1 MGGSDR
7 GGVLRG
13 DYDEGGGLMGACA
26 VDIEKGHRNLS
37 VRYALNDRDGV
48 HAILRDI
55 HQLRSS
61 RFERGDYAACDVL
74 IDLAEAIEQA
84 GLTAREK
91 EALSLYYLDDLT
103 QEEVGRTMGVGK
115 PRINQLVNAGLKR
128 IATVYSRWNYGE
140 VTVGEAAK

>member
-1 MGGSDR
+1 
-7 GGVLRG
+7 
-13 DYDEGGGLMGACA
+13 MGACA

-55 HQLRSS
+55 HHLRSS

-74 IDLAEAIEQA
+74 IDLAEAIGRA

-91 EALSLYYLDDLT
+91 EVLYYVYERDLDVKEAGQL
-103 QEEVGRTMGVGK
+103 MGISPQK
-115 PRINQLVNAGLKR
+115 AGLRVRNGLER
-128 IATVYSRWNYGE
+128 IAKVYTAWNYGE
-140 VTVGEAAK
+140 EAA

>member
-1 MGGSDR
+1 
-7 GGVLRG
+7 
-13 DYDEGGGLMGACA
+13 MGACA

-55 HQLRSS
+55 HHLRSS

-74 IDLAEAIEQA
+74 IDLAEAIERA

-103 QEEVGRTMGVGK
+103 QEEAGRTLGVGRRRVG
-115 PRINQLVNAGLKR
+115 QLILTGLER
-128 IATVYSRWNYGE
+128 IACVFDRWNYGE
-140 VTVGEAAK
+140 IAIEEAT

>member
-1 MGGSDR
+1 MG
-7 GGVLRG
+7 V
-13 DYDEGGGLMGACA
+13 CT

-48 HAILRDI
+48 DAILRDI

-74 IDLAEAIEQA
+74 IDLAEAIERA

-91 EALSLYYLDDLT
+91 EALYYVYERDFDIGETGYELG
-103 QEEVGRTMGVGK
+103 VSGR
-115 PRINQLVNAGLKR
+115 RAYQLVDNGLQR
-128 IATVYSRWNYGE
+128 IASVYGAWNYGE
-140 VTVGEAAK
+140 EAA

>member
-1 MGGSDR
+1 
-7 GGVLRG
+7 
-13 DYDEGGGLMGACA
+13 MGACA

-55 HQLRSS
+55 HHLRSS
-61 RFERGDYAACDVL
+61 RYERGDYAACDVL
-74 IDLAEAIEQA
+74 IDLAEAIERA
-84 GLTAREK
+84 GLTDREK

-103 QEEVGRTMGVGK
+103 QEEAGRTVGVGK
-115 PRINQLVNAGLKR
+115 PRINQLVNTGLKR

>member
-1 MGGSDR
+1 
-7 GGVLRG
+7 
-13 DYDEGGGLMGACA
+13 MGACA

-74 IDLAEAIEQA
+74 IDLAEAIERA
-84 GLTAREK
+84 GLTNRER
-91 EALSLYYLDDLT
+91 EALYYVYERELDT
-103 QEEVGRTMGVGK
+103 VETGKAMGISPQK
-115 PRINQLVNAGLKR
+115 AGLRVRNGLER
-128 IATVYSRWNYGE
+128 IAKVYEIWNYGE
-140 VTVGEAAK
+140 EAA